1 MSTNSSATRAQK
13 ITVTLPRD
21 LIERLDDRV
30 PSRQRSHFIA
40 NAIESQLAIEE
51 QIAAVEETAGIWTEE
66 KHPELKTDKDIDAWL
81 QNLRQSWPLAGE
93 AEDE

>member
-1 MSTNSSATRAQK
+1 MSTNPSAAQAQK
-13 ITVTLPRD
+13 ITVTLPRE

-30 PSRQRSHFIA
+30 PSRQRSRFIA

-51 QIAAVEETAGIWTEE
+51 QMAAVEETAGIWTEE
-66 KHPELKTDKDIDAWL
+66 NHPELKTEEDIEAWL
-81 QNLRQSWPLAGE
+81 QNLRQSWPIAGV

>member
-1 MSTNSSATRAQK
+1 MSTNPSAAQAQK
-13 ITVTLPRD
+13 ITVTLPRE

-30 PSRQRSHFIA
+30 PSRQRSRFIA

-51 QIAAVEETAGIWTEE
+51 QMAAVEETAGIWTEE
-66 KHPELKTDKDIDAWL
+66 NHPELKTEEDIDTWL
-81 QNLRQSWPLAGE
+81 QNLRQSWPTVGV

>member
-1 MSTNSSATRAQK
+1 MSTNSSATQAQK
-13 ITVTLPRD
+13 ITVTLPRE

-30 PSRQRSHFIA
+30 PSRQRSRFIA

-51 QIAAVEETAGIWTEE
+51 QMAAVEETAGIWTEE
-66 KHPELKTDKDIDAWL
+66 NHPELKTEEDVDAWL
-81 QNLRQSWPLAGE
+81 QNLRQSWLIAGV

>member
-1 MSTNSSATRAQK
+1 MSTNSSASQAQK

-30 PSRQRSHFIA
+30 PSRQRSRFIA

-51 QIAAVEETAGIWTEE
+51 QMAAVEETAGAWTEE
-66 KHPELKTDKDIDAWL
+66 KHPELKTEEDIDAWL
-81 QNLRQSWPLAGE
+81 QNLRQSWPVAGLAK
-93 AEDE
+93 DE